1 MEALDCP
8 SAPGSVA
15 QVRLSTTRLQDVAK
29 TLNTT
34 VLITGHVTKT
44 GDIAGPRTLE
54 HMVDTVLY
62 MEGNTPSNTRI
73 LRSMKN
79 RFGPSNEIGVFDM
92 TETGLE
98 EVVSLGRFHVENG
111 SLLVFPDEC
120 SSRQLFRVLVSSL
133 RRVVRRH
140 LAERLH
146 VAAHRGESSRCVS
159 TSSKRSQARSTRS
172 TDRRSVAA
180 SASPSTVCRCSWRC

>member
-1 MEALDCP
+1 MIIDSIQTMEALDCP

-15 QVRLSTTRLQDVAK
+15 QVRLSTTRLQEVAK
-29 TLNTT
+29 SLNTT
-34 VLITGHVTKT
+34 ILITGHVTKT

-98 EVVSLGRFHVENG
+98 EVPLPALSHVENG
-111 SLLVFPDEC
+111 PLLLFLDETTRPTPPH
-120 SSRQLFRVLVSSL
+120 SSPK
-133 RRVVRRH
+133 
-140 LAERLH
+140 AP
-146 VAAHRGESSRCVS
+146 
-159 TSSKRSQARSTRS
+159 
-172 TDRRSVAA
+172 A
-180 SASPSTVCRCSWRC
+180 SASR